1 MGYSA
6 VHWNVKSLPLANYSS
21 QSGNI
26 SFIVLVKYKFYCSF
40 IHKLASN
47 AVLAFRIRIRWIR
60 KILVSWILAH
70 KNMWFHGYGSKG
82 LNIRIRIHVKIKLIQ
97 IW

>member
-47 AVLAFRIRIRWIR
+47 AVFSVQDPNPVDPQNFGFLDSSPQKYVVPRIRIQGTKYPHPHPRQ
-60 KILVSWILAH
+60 
-70 KNMWFHGYGSKG
+70 N
-82 LNIRIRIHVKIKLIQ
+82 
-97 IW
+97 